1 MSWNTFLVFATA
13 CGGIYSIVKVLKRDK
28 PTILSNRSNVIILM
42 AMGYTIHGI
51 DRNGIDRNGIDRN
64 VMLFSV
70 NFNCFSF
77 SQLLLFKI

>member
-51 DRNGIDRNGIDRN
+51 DRNGIDRN